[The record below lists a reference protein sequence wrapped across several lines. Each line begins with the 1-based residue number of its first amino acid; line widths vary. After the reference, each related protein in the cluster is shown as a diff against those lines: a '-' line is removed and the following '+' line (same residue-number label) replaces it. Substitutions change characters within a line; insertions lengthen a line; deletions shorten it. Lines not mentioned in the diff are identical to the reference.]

1 MTVEDYLPFVAVSAT
16 LLAGLSW
23 IIKAQISMRK
33 QFTPNGGSSLRDAV
47 NRLEKDAQEMR
58 ADVKDLRNRADESQE
73 RIINSVGKVHA
84 RLDEHVRDHLTA
96 KEK

>member
-1 MTVEDYLPFVAVSAT
+1 MSTDPLAFVGLAVA

-23 IIKAQISMRK
+23 IIRAQIAMAK

-47 NRLEKDAQEMR
+47 NRLEKDAQEAKAEM
-58 ADVKDLRNRADESQE
+58 KELRHHAAESDE

-84 RLDEHVRDHLTA
+84 RLDEHVRDHLT
-96 KEK
+96 KGQ

>member
-1 MTVEDYLPFVAVSAT
+1 MTTDPLAFVGLAVA

-23 IIKAQISMRK
+23 IIRAQISMSK

-47 NRLEKDAQEMR
+47 NRLEKDAQETR
-58 ADVKDLRNRADESQE
+58 QDIKALRNHEDERAE

-84 RLDEHVRDHLTA
+84 RLDEHVRDHLT
-96 KEK
+96 KGQ

>member
-1 MTVEDYLPFVAVSAT
+1 MSTDPLAFVGLAVA

-23 IIKAQISMRK
+23 IIKAQISMSK

-58 ADVKDLRNRADESQE
+58 AEMRELRHHAAESDE

-84 RLDEHVRDHLTA
+84 RLDEHVRDHLN
-96 KEK
+96 KG

>member
-1 MTVEDYLPFVAVSAT
+1 MSTDPLAFVGLAVA

-23 IIKAQISMRK
+23 IIKAQISMSK
-33 QFTPNGGSSLRDAV
+33 QFTPNGGASLRDAV
-47 NRLEKDAQEMR
+47 NRLERDAQEMR
-58 ADVKDLRNRADESQE
+58 VEMKELRHHAAESDE

-84 RLDEHVRDHLTA
+84 RLDEHVRDHMTL

>member
-1 MTVEDYLPFVAVSAT
+1 MTTDPLAFVGLAVA

-23 IIKAQISMRK
+23 IIRAQISMSK

-47 NRLEKDAQEMR
+47 NRLEKDAQDMR
-58 ADVKDLRNRADESQE
+58 SDVKELRHKAEERDE
-73 RIINSVGKVHA
+73 RLINSVGKVHA

>member
-1 MTVEDYLPFVAVSAT
+1 MSTDPLAFVGLAVA

-23 IIKAQISMRK
+23 IIRAQIAMAK

-47 NRLEKDAQEMR
+47 NRLEKDAQETRQDIKDMR
-58 ADVKDLRNRADESQE
+58 THEDERAE

-84 RLDEHVRDHLTA
+84 RLDEHVRDHLT
-96 KEK
+96 KGQ

>member
-1 MTVEDYLPFVAVSAT
+1 MTTDPLAFVGLAVA

-23 IIKAQISMRK
+23 IIKAQISMSK
-33 QFTPNGGSSLRDAV
+33 QFTPNGGTSLRDAV

-58 ADVKDLRNRADESQE
+58 VEMKELRHHAAESDE

-84 RLDEHVRDHLTA
+84 RLDDHVRDHLNTR
-96 KEK
+96 EK

>member
-1 MTVEDYLPFVAVSAT
+1 MSTDPLAFVGLAVA

-23 IIKAQISMRK
+23 IIKAQISMSK

-58 ADVKDLRNRADESQE
+58 LDIKEMRTHEDERAE

-84 RLDEHVRDHLTA
+84 RLDEHVRDHLN
-96 KEK
+96 KG

>member
-1 MTVEDYLPFVAVSAT
+1 MTTDPLAFVGLAVA

-23 IIKAQISMRK
+23 IIRAQIAMGK
-33 QFTPNGGSSLRDAV
+33 QFTPNGGTSLRDAV

-58 ADVKDLRNRADESQE
+58 VEMKELRHDAQESDE
-73 RIINSVGKVHA
+73 RIISSVGKVHA
-84 RLDEHVRDHLTA
+84 RLDEHVRDHLTS

>member
-1 MTVEDYLPFVAVSAT
+1 MSTDPLAFVGLAVA

-23 IIKAQISMRK
+23 IIKAQISMSK

-47 NRLEKDAQEMR
+47 NRLEKDAQETR
-58 ADVKDLRNRADESQE
+58 TEIKELRRKAEERDE
-73 RIINSVGKVHA
+73 RLINSVGKVHA
-84 RLDEHVRDHLTA
+84 RLDDHVRDHLQA

>member
-1 MTVEDYLPFVAVSAT
+1 MSTDPLAFVGLAVA

-23 IIKAQISMRK
+23 IIKAQISMSK
-33 QFTPNGGSSLRDAV
+33 QFTPNGGASLRDAV

-58 ADVKDLRNRADESQE
+58 AEMKELRHHAAESDE

-84 RLDEHVRDHLTA
+84 RLDDHVRDHLTS

>member
-1 MTVEDYLPFVAVSAT
+1 MSTDPLAFVGLAVA

-23 IIKAQISMRK
+23 IIRAQISMSK
-33 QFTPNGGSSLRDAV
+33 QFTPNGGTSLRDAV

-58 ADVKDLRNRADESQE
+58 TEMKELRHHAAESDE

-84 RLDEHVRDHLTA
+84 RLDEHVRDHLQ
-96 KEK
+96 KGQ

>member
-1 MTVEDYLPFVAVSAT
+1 MSTDPLAFVGLAVA

-23 IIKAQISMRK
+23 IIRAQISMSK
-33 QFTPNGGSSLRDAV
+33 QFTPNGGTSLRDAV
-47 NRLEKDAQEMR
+47 NRLERDAQEMR
-58 ADVKDLRNRADESQE
+58 VEMRELRHHAAESDE

-84 RLDEHVRDHLTA
+84 RLDEHVRDHLTS

>member
-1 MTVEDYLPFVAVSAT
+1 MTTDPLAFVGLAVA

-23 IIKAQISMRK
+23 IIRAQISMSK
-33 QFTPNGGSSLRDAV
+33 QFTPNGGASLRDAV
-47 NRLEKDAQEMR
+47 NRLERDAQEMR
-58 ADVKDLRNRADESQE
+58 AEMKELRHHAAESDE

-84 RLDEHVRDHLTA
+84 RLDEHVRDHLQS

>member
-1 MTVEDYLPFVAVSAT
+1 MTTDPLAFVGLAVA

-23 IIKAQISMRK
+23 IIRAQISMAK

-47 NRLEKDAQEMR
+47 NRLEKDAQEAR
-58 ADVKDLRNRADESQE
+58 AEMKELRHRAEESDE
-73 RIINSVGKVHA
+73 RIINSVAKVHA

>member
-1 MTVEDYLPFVAVSAT
+1 VSTDPLAFVGLAVA

-23 IIKAQISMRK
+23 IIRAQIAMGK

-47 NRLEKDAQEMR
+47 NRLEKDAQEAR
-58 ADVKDLRNRADESQE
+58 AEMKELRHRAEESNE

-84 RLDEHVRDHLTA
+84 RLDEHVRDHLN
-96 KEK
+96 KG

>member
-1 MTVEDYLPFVAVSAT
+1 MTTDPLAFVGLAVA

-23 IIKAQISMRK
+23 IIRAQIAMGK
-33 QFTPNGGSSLRDAV
+33 QFTPNGGQSLRDAV

-58 ADVKDLRNRADESQE
+58 VEMKELRHHAAESDE
-73 RIINSVGKVHA
+73 RIINSVAKVHA
-84 RLDEHVRDHLTA
+84 RLDEHVRDHLTS

>member
-1 MTVEDYLPFVAVSAT
+1 MSTDPLAFVGLAVA

-23 IIKAQISMRK
+23 IIRAQISMSK
-33 QFTPNGGSSLRDAV
+33 QFTPNGGASLRDAV

-58 ADVKDLRNRADESQE
+58 AEMKELRHHAAESDE

-84 RLDEHVRDHLTA
+84 RLDEHVRDHLT
-96 KEK
+96 KGQ

>member
-1 MTVEDYLPFVAVSAT
+1 MTVEDLTPFAAISVAV
-16 LLAGLSW
+16 LGGLVW
-23 IIKAQISMRK
+23 IIKAQISMSK

-47 NRLEKDAQEMR
+47 NRLEKDAQETR
-58 ADVKDLRNRADESQE
+58 ADVKELRNRADESQE
-73 RIINSVGKVHA
+73 RIISSVGKVHA

>member
-1 MTVEDYLPFVAVSAT
+1 MTTDPLAFVGLAVA

-23 IIKAQISMRK
+23 IIRAQISMSK

-47 NRLEKDAQEMR
+47 NRLEKDAQETR
-58 ADVKDLRNRADESQE
+58 ADIKEIRHRAEESQE

-84 RLDEHVRDHLTA
+84 RLDEHVRDHLT
-96 KEK
+96 KGQ

>member
-1 MTVEDYLPFVAVSAT
+1 MTTDPLAFVGLAVA

-23 IIKAQISMRK
+23 IIKAQISMSK

-58 ADVKDLRNRADESQE
+58 QDIKEMRTHEDERAE

-84 RLDEHVRDHLTA
+84 RLDEHVRDHLT
-96 KEK
+96 KGQ